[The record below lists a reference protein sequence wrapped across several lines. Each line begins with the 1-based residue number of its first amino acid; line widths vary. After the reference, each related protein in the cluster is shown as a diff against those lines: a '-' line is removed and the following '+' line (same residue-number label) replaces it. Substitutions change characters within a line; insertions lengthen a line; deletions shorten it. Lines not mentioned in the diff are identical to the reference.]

1 MKVGNSKVKK
11 EIRQYLEQFTL
22 DYLVQAGKQLDRHFV
37 VHCGPTNSGKTYQSI
52 QRLKEAKKGVY
63 LGPLRLLAL
72 EVFDTMNEA
81 GKPCSL
87 LTGEER
93 TDVPFSGLTAST
105 IEMCDY
111 SEEYDVA
118 VIDEC
123 QMLGDESRGGVW
135 LQAILTINAHEVHL
149 CTAPEALHL
158 IQDLLKRLDA
168 PYTVVKHERLTPLIY
183 SGEMADIKDARPG
196 DALITFSRKGVL
208 SIAASLERYGIKASV
223 IYGALPP
230 QARREEV
237 RRFKAGE
244 TTVVVATDAIGMG
257 ISLPIRRVIFCQTQ
271 KFDGT
276 ANRDLTNGEILQIAG
291 RAGRFGKFEKGEVL
305 TMDTMHADVK
315 KALKG
320 KASIVRKVCLPF
332 PTEALSSPYPLD
344 SLLSVWNSIPQDDLT
359 RRADMSEPAELLYQM
374 RLSNLKLS
382 SVSKQTIYSYICCP
396 VQTNDYGLV
405 AYWVSCCK
413 ALFNKKALP
422 EPDMEGDTLESCERQ
437 YRAFDIQHQMGRRA
451 GIEIDNL
458 EERERLCKK
467 INGLLKESKNGFLR
481 KCSSCGRI
489 LPANHPYGMCEK
501 CYQRRWGYSHYW
513 EDDDDE
519 DEEDEDDFD
528 DEDEDDIDDE
538 DDDDEDKYKESR
550 DEEELIIQS
559 MLSMEIPEISE
570 GIHREDWVCPN
581 PPLEPDE
588 SPYPI
593 LDDESSLEDFIEDCG
608 EKYRSDLQR
617 FLKENAAPFFL
628 DYLAGIADDIKKGI
642 QIIEWYDDGCP
653 WDHSGDVRRTS
664 KVFRLSD
671 RWKDVLENC
680 TGNWIATFMSG
691 HGKRY
696 ITFKDIL
703 EEELNDFFYKCAE
716 KVLEAYLARYE
727 SKLSLADE
735 GRYYYNGEYEIGD
748 ILADLTDYDQELEFY
763 EMFPM
768 YNCDSTLQSIVD
780 LAEKLKDVPVVYP
793 DFTFS
798 DGWTPNKNG

>member
-11 EIRQYLEQFTL
+11 QIRQYLEQFTL

-276 ANRDLTNGEILQIAG
+276 ANRDLTNGEVLQIAG

-489 LPANHPYGMCEK
+489 LPANYPYGMCEK

-513 EDDDDE
+513 EDDE
-519 DEEDEDDFD
+519 
-528 DEDEDDIDDE
+528 DDE
-538 DDDDEDKYKESR
+538 DDDEDDEDDLDDEDDESDGLSWVMERR
-550 DEEELIIQS
+550 DWTC
-559 MLSMEIPEISE
+559 PEQ
-570 GIHREDWVCPN
+570 PN
-581 PPLEPDE
+581 ERDE
-588 SPYPI
+588 SPYPV
-593 LDDESSLEDFIEDCG
+593 LKEGTDFKTFFNLCKK
-608 EKYRSDLQR
+608 KYNSDLAWY
-617 FLKENAAPFFL
+617 LKMRAIPFFL
-628 DYLAGIADDIKKGI
+628 DYLSEIANDIKNGI
-642 QIIEWYDDGCP
+642 EIVKWHNDRHS
-653 WDHSGDVRRTS
+653 WNRSGDVKGTS
-664 KVFRLSD
+664 KMFQMSD
-671 RWKDVLENC
+671 TWEDVLRNY
-680 TGNWIATFMSG
+680 TGDWIPTFG
-691 HGKRY
+691 HER
-696 ITFKDIL
+696 IFLQLADIL
-703 EEELNDFFYKCAE
+703 EDELSDFYDECSNVVVK
-716 KVLEAYLARYE
+716 AYLERYG
-727 SKLSLADE
+727 SLLSRTDKKFYDR
-735 GRYYYNGEYEIGD
+735 GQYNICEITYE
-748 ILADLTDYDQELEFY
+748 LTDCNEKGDLFRI
-763 EMFPM
+763 FPM
-768 YNCDSTLQSIVD
+768 YSCDCALQTIVD
-780 LAEKLKDVPVVYP
+780 LAEKLKDVHVANP

-798 DGWTPNKNG
+798 DGWTTNKQQMPRL